1 MAFELNSV
9 VPWGRTFGEYEK
21 MFMLSSE
28 DIDKRIISFGDG
40 PASFNAEMAEM
51 GKKVTSIDP
60 IYQFTAAQIA
70 KRIEETRAQVI
81 NQTRENERNF
91 VWDAIKS
98 VDDLEEIRMKAMGS
112 FLLDF
117 KKGYAEKR
125 YISHSLP
132 DKANFA
138 DNEFELGLSSHFLL
152 LYPKLGFD
160 FHLSAI
166 REMMR
171 ICTEVRIF
179 PILTLDVKLPDFF
192 NELLDV
198 LNQDYFTEIRKVPYE
213 FQKGGNEM
221 LVIKKRV
228 D

>member
-98 VDDLEEIRMKAMGS
+98 VDDLEEEV
-112 FLLDF
+112 DP
-117 KKGYAEKR
+117 EQT
-125 YISHSLP
+125 
-132 DKANFA
+132 
-138 DNEFELGLSSHFLL
+138 
-152 LYPKLGFD
+152 
-160 FHLSAI
+160 HLQ
-166 REMMR
+166 
-171 ICTEVRIF
+171 
-179 PILTLDVKLPDFF
+179 PL
-192 NELLDV
+192 
-198 LNQDYFTEIRKVPYE
+198 EI
-213 FQKGGNEM
+213 
-221 LVIKKRV
+221 
-228 D
+228 DHC